1 MSDGVCK
8 RLRNCLGQADG
19 QPDEPSGSELYVVA
33 GLGNPGAA
41 YEKTRH
47 NVGFEVIDRL
57 AEMLGASSERKK
69 FGSLVREA
77 QAEGRKLLLVKPQT
91 FMNRSGQAVATVLGF
106 YRLGLERLLVITDD
120 AALEPGQIRLRA
132 KGSSGGHKG
141 LADII
146 EKVNS
151 EAFARLRVGIGSCP
165 GAVMADYVLSRP
177 SAGEQALLEQAVKLA
192 AEAVLCWVRDGIDA
206 AMNRYNS
213 RDRSG
218 SPNGPDPK
226 TNEQKK
232 PDEMKNP

>member
-1 MSDGVCK
+1 VSDGVWK
-8 RLRNCLGQADG
+8 TLRNCLGKAACR
-19 QPDEPSGSELYVVA
+19 PSEPSGSELYVVA

-57 AEMLGASSERKK
+57 AERLGAGAEKKK

-106 YRLGLERLLVITDD
+106 YRLGLERLLVVTDD
-120 AALEPGQIRLRA
+120 AALEPGRIRLRA

-151 EAFARLRVGIGSCP
+151 EEFARLRVGIGSCP
-165 GAVMADYVLSRP
+165 SESMADYVLSRP
-177 SAGEQALLEQAVKLA
+177 SAQERVLLERAAELA
-192 AEAVLCWVRDGIDA
+192 AEAVLCWVRDGIEA

-213 RDRSG
+213 RERAG
-218 SPNGPDPK
+218 FPEGTEPEKNGLE
-226 TNEQKK
+226 N
-232 PDEMKNP
+232 PDETRNP